1 MNTFDHRSVCALAAA
16 VALLFASTAGAAT
29 KVSEAQRQYNEDRAL
44 CMSGNSNQDR
54 ATCLKE
60 AGAALQE
67 ARRGGLSTGTDRD
80 VSTNKTIRCDALP
93 AQDRQDCVMRM
104 QGEGV
109 ARGNSQDGGIIRELT
124 RPVPT
129 R

>member
-1 MNTFDHRSVCALAAA
+1 MNPGLSLGAMALAAA
-16 VALLFASTAGAAT
+16 TLLASGAAVAAA
-29 KVSEAQRQYNEDRAL
+29 KVSEAQRQYNEDRAH

-60 AGAALQE
+60 AGAAFQE
-67 ARRGGLSTGTDRD
+67 AKRGGLSTGTDAD
-80 VSTNKTIRCDALP
+80 VSGNKTIRCETLP
-93 AQDRQDCVMRM
+93 ARDRKDCVMRM

-109 ARGNSQDGGIIRELT
+109 ARGNSQDGGIIRELA

>member
-1 MNTFDHRSVCALAAA
+1 VNFGPRTGALALAAA
-16 VALLFASTAGAAT
+16 ALLASGAAVAAA

-60 AGAALQE
+60 AGAAFQE
-67 ARRGGLSTGTDRD
+67 ARRGGLSTGTDAD
-80 VSTNKTIRCDALP
+80 VSGNKTIRCQTLP
-93 AQDRQDCVMRM
+93 ARDRKDCVMRM

-109 ARGNSQDGGIIRELT
+109 ARGNSQDGGIIRELA

>member
-1 MNTFDHRSVCALAAA
+1 VNLGHRTGALALAAA
-16 VALLFASTAGAAT
+16 ALLASGAAVAAA
-29 KVSEAQRQYNEDRAL
+29 KVSEAQRQYNEDRAH
-44 CMSGNSNQDR
+44 CMSGQSNQDR

-60 AGAALQE
+60 AGAAFQE
-67 ARRGGLSTGTDRD
+67 AKRGGLSTGTDAD
-80 VSTNKTIRCDALP
+80 VSGNKTIRCETLP
-93 AQDRQDCVMRM
+93 ARDRKDCVMRM

-109 ARGNSQDGGIIRELT
+109 ARGNSQDGGIIRELA